1 VGTGVDAFGLVSRG
15 SIIANG
21 VNDGISATAVRIGQI
36 GGGSTTVV
44 GGVGNQG
51 GTITATA
58 FGAEATG
65 ILINPGAVV
74 VSLRNSGVIA
84 ATQTGGKND
93 ASAVI
98 DKSGSLALVENTGVI
113 QAVVSAATGDAITGR
128 SIALDLSVN
137 TTGATVRQAK
147 ANADGKPAIA
157 GDVLLGSGDDR
168 VELLGGTMR
177 GALSFGN
184 GADTLVIDGAADVAG
199 VLSDTDGRLA
209 VSVGEGRLAISN
221 LGTVQLTSLSLGAKS
236 VLGIVVDPANQAA
249 TRLQVSGAANIA
261 SGAQID
267 ISLASLVKSASSFEV
282 VRAGSLTVGQAG
294 ASLAGAPYLYNATL
308 RADAPNNALMVDI
321 KPKTAAELGLNRS
334 GAQAY
339 GAVFQS
345 LDKDARIEAAFLAQT
360 NKAGFQAIY
369 DQMLPDHSG
378 GALMSAAAI
387 SGAISQ
393 AVGQPLVH
401 DGKGG
406 TGVWAQEIM
415 FHVEHDQDQA
425 QGYRTRGYGFAT
437 GAEIVGQANAVGVN
451 ASFVTS
457 EFKDDGAASGER
469 VVMNFTEAG
478 GYWRMRAGGF
488 QVDARGGLGY
498 VWFDGDRKFLTNDVS
513 LTSKAKWNGWIVDAH
528 AGASYELRLG
538 GFYARPELSLDYLRL
553 SEDSYQEKGG
563 GPGLDL
569 NVDDRKG
576 DLMTGQAL
584 MALGWEFGTSEAW
597 WRPEVKAGWRQKLA
611 GDAGNTTAQFQ
622 GGDAFTLSPEDLFKG
637 GAVVRAGFVG
647 GTGQL
652 YVSVNGGATVDDD
665 YKEYDLRGTI
675 RVRF

>member
-1 VGTGVDAFGLVSRG
+1 M
-15 SIIANG
+15 
-21 VNDGISATAVRIGQI
+21 
-36 GGGSTTVV
+36 V
-44 GGVGNQG
+44 GGIGNQA

-58 FGAEATG
+58 YGAEATG
-65 ILINPGAVV
+65 ILINPGAIVT
-74 VSLRNSGVIA
+74 SLRNSGGISA
-84 ATQTGGKND
+84 AQSGGKND
-93 ASAVI
+93 ARAVV

-113 QAVVSAATGDAITGR
+113 QATVSAAAGQAITGR
-128 SIALDLSVN
+128 GIALDLSAN

-147 ANADGKPAIA
+147 ANADGKPAIF

-168 VELLGGTMR
+168 VELLGGSVR

-199 VLSDTDGRLA
+199 ALTDTDGRLA
-209 VSVGEGRLAISN
+209 VSVGEGKLAISN
-221 LGTVQLTSLSLGAKS
+221 LGTVQITSLSLGAKS
-236 VLGIVVDPANQAA
+236 VLGIVVDPATKTS

-261 SGAQID
+261 NGAQINV
-267 ISLASLVKSASSFEV
+267 SLASLVKTATSFEV
-282 VRAGSLTVGQAG
+282 VRAGSLTVGAAG

-308 RADAPNNALMVDI
+308 RTDAPNNALLVDI

-339 GAVFQS
+339 GAVFQA
-345 LDKDARIEAAFLAQT
+345 LDKDERIENAFLAQT
-360 NKAGFQAIY
+360 TKAGFEGLY

-401 DGKGG
+401 DGRGG

-415 FHVEHDQDQA
+415 FRVEHDQDQA
-425 QGYRTRGYGFAT
+425 QGYRTHGYGLAT

-457 EFKDDGAASGER
+457 EFKDEGARSGER

-478 GYWRMRAGGF
+478 AYWRMRAGGF

-498 VWFDGDRKFLTNDVS
+498 VWFDGDRKFLTNDID

-528 AGASYELRLG
+528 AGASYEMRFG
-538 GFYARPELSLDYLRL
+538 GFFARPELSLDYLRL
-553 SEDSYQEKGG
+553 SEDGYQEKGG
-563 GPGLDL
+563 GAGLDL
-569 NVDDRKG
+569 TVKDRKG

-584 MALGWEFGTSEAW
+584 MALGWEFGDSDAW
-597 WRPEVKAGWRQKLA
+597 WRPEVKAGWRRSWRA
-611 GDAGNTTAQFQ
+611 TRATRPPSSRAVTP
-622 GGDAFTLSPEDLFKG
+622 SPS
-637 GAVVRAGFVG
+637 APRTCSRAARWCAPASWVEPASS
-647 GTGQL
+647 TC
-652 YVSVNGGATVDDD
+652 
-665 YKEYDLRGTI
+665 R
-675 RVRF
+675 